1 MRDSKVVGVLAI
13 IALLMLASIGSPVGS
28 WAQVEESSP
37 EVDEAIEDALELYEK
52 KQYSRAAHLYA
63 VADEL
68 SGGTSYEALMGLARS
83 HYALGRMGATAEYAF
98 AAMELGPPLP
108 QRAEACMLIG
118 HTYLDP
124 VTFED
129 QVPGTEMLVPEREK
143 NVEMAAGFF
152 RQAMQYASVDSPDAW
167 LHLAEAFALAGEK
180 DAAIKLYEAYL
191 ENDPDGA
198 RTAEVKG
205 HSPPL
210 PLPSTSDT
218 RVHAAVGRRPGP

>member
-1 MRDSKVVGVLAI
+1 MRDSYVVGAI
-13 IALLMLASIGSPVGS
+13 TVASIGLLLVVGS
-28 WAQVEESSP
+28 PAVVIAQVNGP
-37 EVDEAIEDALELYEK
+37 QTEVAEAIEDAGERFEL
-52 KQYSRAAHLYA
+52 KQYSQAAHLYA

-83 HYALGRMGATAEYAF
+83 HYALGRMGVAAEYAF
-98 AAMELGPPLP
+98 AAMELDPPLE

-152 RQAMQYASVDSPDAW
+152 RQAVQYASEASPDAW
-167 LHLAEAFALAGEK
+167 IHLAEAFALAGETE
-180 DAAIKLYEAYL
+180 AAIKLYQAYL
-191 ENDPDGA
+191 EHDPDGLH
-198 RTAEVKG
+198 AEEVRG
-205 HSPPL
+205 SL
-210 PLPSTSDT
+210 EQL
-218 RVHAAVGRRPGP
+218 RGE

>member
-1 MRDSKVVGVLAI
+1 MRDLNVVGAVAVVALVL
-13 IALLMLASIGSPVGS
+13 LAGVGSPVGL
-28 WAQVEESSP
+28 WAQAEGLP
-37 EVDEAIEDALELYEK
+37 AEVVEAIGEARERFEL
-52 KQYSRAAHLYA
+52 KQYSQAAHLYA

-83 HYALGRMGATAEYAF
+83 HYALGRMGVAAEYAF
-98 AAMELGPPLP
+98 AAMELDPPLE

-152 RQAMQYASVDSPDAW
+152 RQAVQYASEASPDAW
-167 LHLAEAFALAGEK
+167 IHLAEAFALAGETE
-180 DAAIKLYEAYL
+180 AAIKLYQAYL
-191 ENDPDGA
+191 EHDPDGLH
-198 RTAEVKG
+198 AEEVRG
-205 HSPPL
+205 SL
-210 PLPSTSDT
+210 EQL
-218 RVHAAVGRRPGP
+218 RGE